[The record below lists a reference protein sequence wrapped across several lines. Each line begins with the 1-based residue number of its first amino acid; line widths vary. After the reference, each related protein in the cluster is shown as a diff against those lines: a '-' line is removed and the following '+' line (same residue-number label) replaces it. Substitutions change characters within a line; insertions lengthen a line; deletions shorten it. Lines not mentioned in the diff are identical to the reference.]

1 MKKIA
6 LLSALLALVL
16 MLGGC
21 VMEDERI
28 YYVQAE
34 ALYKQVVTNEGNKPD
49 TIVWVKSA
57 TVYPEAK
64 RIMLTYSKGDFE
76 WRTYEATLYRDDMTE
91 IVRLITSYN
100 FTGQLRKGY
109 SQPAA
114 GVVDLVVHYPVL
126 IESPNIFAIKG
137 SLFLETI
144 QYLPI
149 DIYNPNDAP
158 ITVTVDGVDHVIA
171 AESTLHAT
179 E

>member
-64 RIMLTYSKGDFE
+64 RIVLTYSKGDFE
-76 WRTYEATLYRDDMTE
+76 WRTYEATLYREDMTE

-149 DIYNPNDAP
+149 YIYNPNDAP

-171 AESTLHAT
+171 AESTLHVT

>member
-1 MKKIA
+1 MRRIA
-6 LLSALLALVL
+6 LLPALLALVL

-34 ALYKQVVTNEGNKPD
+34 ALYKQVVTSEGNKPD

-76 WRTYEATLYRDDMTE
+76 WRTYEAVLYRENMTE

-114 GVVDLVVHYPVL
+114 GIVDLVVHYPVL
-126 IESPNIFAIKG
+126 IESPSIFAIEG
-137 SLFLETI
+137 DLYLETI

-158 ITVTVDGVDHVIA
+158 ITVTVDGIDHVIA
-171 AESTLHAT
+171 AETTLRAT

>member
-1 MKKIA
+1 MRRIA
-6 LLSALLALVL
+6 LLPVLFGLVF
-16 MLGGC
+16 MLCGC

-28 YYVQAE
+28 YYMQAE
-34 ALYKQVVTNEGNKPD
+34 ALYKQVVTTEGNKPD

-57 TVYPEAK
+57 TVYPETR
-64 RIMLTYSKGDFE
+64 RIMLSYSKGDFE
-76 WRTYEATLYRDDMTE
+76 WRTYEAVLYREDMTE

-137 SLFLETI
+137 NL
-144 QYLPI
+144 
-149 DIYNPNDAP
+149 
-158 ITVTVDGVDHVIA
+158 
-171 AESTLHAT
+171 
-179 E
+179 

>member
-1 MKKIA
+1 MKRIA
-6 LLSALLALVL
+6 LLPALLALML

-34 ALYKQVVTNEGNKPD
+34 ALYKQVVTIEGNKPD

-76 WRTYEATLYRDDMTE
+76 WRTYEAVLYREDMTE

-137 SLFLETI
+137 NLYLETI

>member
-109 SQPAA
+109 SQPAS

>member
-1 MKKIA
+1 MRRIA
-6 LLSALLALVL
+6 LLPVLFGLVF
-16 MLGGC
+16 MLCGC

-28 YYVQAE
+28 YYMQAE
-34 ALYKQVVTNEGNKPD
+34 ALYKQVVTTEGNKPD

-57 TVYPEAK
+57 TVYPETR
-64 RIMLTYSKGDFE
+64 RIMLSYSKGDFE
-76 WRTYEATLYRDDMTE
+76 WRTYEAVLYREDMTE

-137 SLFLETI
+137 NLYLETV

>member
-1 MKKIA
+1 MRRIA
-6 LLSALLALVL
+6 LLLALLALVL

-64 RIMLTYSKGDFE
+64 RIVLTYSKGDFE
-76 WRTYEATLYRDDMTE
+76 WRTYEATLYREDMTE

-158 ITVTVDGVDHVIA
+158 ITVTVDGVDHVIV

>member
-6 LLSALLALVL
+6 LLPALLALVL

-109 SQPAA
+109 SQPAS

>member
-1 MKKIA
+1 MKRIA
-6 LLSALLALVL
+6 LLPALLALVL
-16 MLGGC
+16 ILGGC

-64 RIMLTYSKGDFE
+64 RIVLTYSKGDFE
-76 WRTYEATLYRDDMTE
+76 WRTYEATLYREDMTE

-171 AESTLHAT
+171 AESTLHVT

>member
-1 MKKIA
+1 MKRIA
-6 LLSALLALVL
+6 LLPALLALVL

-64 RIMLTYSKGDFE
+64 RIVLTYSKGDFE
-76 WRTYEATLYRDDMTE
+76 WRTYEATLYREDMTE

-171 AESTLHAT
+171 AESTLHVT